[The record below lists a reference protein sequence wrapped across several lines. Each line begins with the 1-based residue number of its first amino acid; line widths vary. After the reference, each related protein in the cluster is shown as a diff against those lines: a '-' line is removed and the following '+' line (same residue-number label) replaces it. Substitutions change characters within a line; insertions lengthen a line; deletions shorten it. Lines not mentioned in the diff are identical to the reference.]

1 MICHLWAFTDSDT
14 VTPACLSITAT
25 MLRQFPN
32 TSVIAILKSPL
43 ISTFI
48 SSKNTKPRW
57 LNLSS
62 TICFN
67 QKGRFDYML
76 SRLFWCKN
84 GATLCAMIFTISH
97 DTTRKR
103 TKSLRYRTLFT
114 IFNAIY
120 AMSITARDNFCL
132 SATLKNPD
140 TTKVF
145 GAFFFLSMLC
155 LVQVWCKSIE
165 IISRT
170 TQFVKNPAVLFTF
183 GNFMV

>member
-1 MICHLWAFTDSDT
+1 MQGFFS
-14 VTPACLSITAT
+14 S
-25 MLRQFPN
+25 

-43 ISTFI
+43 NLVFI

-57 LNLSS
+57 LNLLS

-67 QKGRFDYML
+67 QKGRFNYML

-132 SATLKNPD
+132 LATLKNPD
-140 TTKVF
+140 TIKVF
-145 GAFFFLSMLC
+145 GVFLFYQCS
-155 LVQVWCKSIE
+155 VWCKFGASLLIVSTHAKKVFTNSSFCD
-165 IISRT
+165 IIKLVRYLIDKLE
-170 TQFVKNPAVLFTF
+170 FVGVFI
-183 GNFMV
+183 